1 MTLRDLTLQELH
13 HLHRHELREAFPP
26 EELKPFAAMK
36 KLYRAGVY
44 HPVGAWEGETLVG
57 YALLWEAPQRK
68 YVLIDYLGGTAA
80 RRNGGL
86 GAELLRLLREKF
98 RSWDGIIVESEA
110 PEGGQSDGIRQR
122 RMNFYRRNGYTF
134 LRYDC
139 MLFGVHYRVCLC
151 SPNGKGSEE
160 ATMAAHQA
168 PASFPGGPTGGLFR
182 SPGTRMPPSSPRSP
196 GRSRGGCRGW
206 KRMRKDESNDYFG
219 SGILL

>member
-1 MTLRDLTLQELH
+1 MEYQLVPMDRSHLSGVAELER
-13 HLHRHELREAFPP
+13 LCFSTPWNETMLE
-26 EELKPFAAMK
+26 EELFNP
-36 KLYRAGVY
+36 
-44 HPVGAWEGETLVG
+44 
-57 YALLWEAPQRK
+57 
-68 YVLIDYLGGTAA
+68 TASFIVA
-80 RRNGGL
+80 E

-134 LRYDC
+134 LRYVC

-168 PASFPGGPTGGLFR
+168 LYGSQFPGWAYRRFIQIPRDPDAPLQPKESWAEQRGL
-182 SPGTRMPPSSPRSP
+182 PGLEEDEK
-196 GRSRGGCRGW
+196 GR
-206 KRMRKDESNDYFG
+206 EQ
-219 SGILL
+219 